1 MEAYEASQIR
11 NVALVGHHGTGKTM
25 LAEAMLAAAGRLK
38 RLGSIEEGTTVSDYH
53 PSEKERQMSVF
64 TSLLH
69 AEWEGCKL
77 NLLDTPGYPD
87 FAGEVIAALKVA
99 DTAVYLMDAREGVQ
113 VGTELAWTYGEM
125 TQTPAMFVINH
136 LDQADSDFRKLTRE
150 IKERFGRGATVVQI
164 PAGTGTRA
172 IIDVLLMR
180 QLTFP
185 EGSDAPEAGP
195 IDAAFQEEAEALH
208 RALVEDIAENDEGLL
223 ELYFEKDNLTED
235 EMRDG
240 LHAAMLKRQL
250 FPVFVTSATE
260 RIGVSR
266 LMSFMGNVC
275 PAPTEAAPLS
285 AASEGGAEAAGR
297 PVAFIWR
304 TMAEQHVGEYS
315 FCRVYDGTL
324 EPGTDL
330 ENARTGGTERLGQI
344 YALNGRARD
353 GVARLGTGDLG
364 ALVKLKDTHTN
375 DTLREKGAAAVIA
388 PIEFPEPRYRV
399 ALRATTAGEEDKL
412 AQGLHQLAAED
423 PSLEVR
429 HDAILSQMTLA
440 GQGEMHVQVVR
451 YRLKNR
457 FGVEV
462 EFFRPRIAYR
472 ETVQTQARASYRH
485 KKQSGGAGQ
494 FADLSLLLEPISDAF
509 EPPSDVKVRSEETLT
524 TDWGATLHF
533 VDGIVGG
540 VIDMRRFAG
549 AIQKGLLEAMRSG
562 PVAGYP
568 VGSLRAV
575 VYDGGMHP
583 VDSNEAAFRAA
594 AFAAFRDAFQQAR
607 PVLLEPIHDLTVT
620 TPDTYTGDVMSDL
633 NTRRAR
639 IQGIE
644 MDGVFQQV
652 KAQVPEA
659 ELYRYSTTLRSMT
672 QGRGLHHARFSHYDV
687 MPRHTQEAV
696 VAGTSA

>member
-1 MEAYEASQIR
+1 MKTYEASQIR

-25 LAEAMLAAAGRLK
+25 LAEAMLAAAGTLK
-38 RLGSIEEGTTVSDYH
+38 RLGSVQDGTTVSDYH

-69 AEWEGCKL
+69 AEWEGRKL
-77 NLLDTPGYPD
+77 NLLDTPGYSD
-87 FAGEVIAALKVA
+87 FAGEVIAALKAA
-99 DTAVYLMDAREGVQ
+99 DTAVHLMDAREGVQ
-113 VGTELAWTYGEM
+113 VGTELAWTYGER

-136 LDQADSDFRKLTRE
+136 LDQAASDFRKLTRE
-150 IKERFGRGATVVQI
+150 IKERFGRGATVVQV

-172 IIDVLLMR
+172 IIDVLLMQ

-185 EGSDAPEAGP
+185 EGGDAPEAGP
-195 IDAAFQEEAEALH
+195 IEAAFEEEAEALH

-223 ELYFEKDNLTED
+223 ELYFEKDNLTEG

-250 FPVFVTSATE
+250 FPIFVTSATE

-266 LMSFMGNVC
+266 LMSFIGNVC
-275 PAPTEAAPLS
+275 PAPTEAAPLR
-285 AASEGGAEAAGR
+285 AASEGGTEASGQ

-304 TMAEQHVGEYS
+304 TMAEPHVGEYS
-315 FCRVYDGTL
+315 FCRVYDGAL
-324 EPGTDL
+324 EPGMDL
-330 ENARTGGTERLGQI
+330 ENARTGSTERLGQI
-344 YALNGRARD
+344 YALSGQQRD
-353 GVARLGTGDLG
+353 GVARLSTGDLG

-375 DTLREKGAAAVIA
+375 DTLREKGEAAIIT

-399 ALRATTAGEEDKL
+399 ALRAATAGDEDKL

-423 PSLEVR
+423 PSLEVK
-429 HDAILSQMTLA
+429 HDPILSQMTLA

-451 YRLKNR
+451 YRLQHR

-472 ETVQTQARASYRH
+472 EAVQTQARASYRH

-494 FADLSLLLEPISDAF
+494 FADLSLLLEPISGAF
-509 EPPSDVKVRSEETLT
+509 EPPSDVKVRGEDTLT

-568 VGSLRAV
+568 VGSLRV
-575 VYDGGMHP
+575 VVCDGGMHP

-594 AFAAFRDAFQQAR
+594 AFAAFREAFQQAR
-607 PVLLEPIHDLTVT
+607 PVLLEPVHDLTVT
-620 TPDTYTGDVMSDL
+620 TPDIYTGDVMSDL

-652 KAQVPEA
+652 SAQVPEA
-659 ELYRYSTTLRSMT
+659 ELYRYSTALRSMT
-672 QGRGLHHARFSHYDV
+672 QGRGLHHARFSHYDA
-687 MPRHTQEAV
+687 MPRHAQEAV
-696 VAGTSA
+696 VAGAAA